1 MLGLFSAL
9 PQEMIP
15 NAWISKSQISIADEL
30 TAQQAALTENI

>member
-9 PQEMIP
+9 PQENIP

-30 TAQQAALTENI
+30 AALAENV

>member
-9 PQEMIP
+9 PQEIIP

-30 TAQQAALTENI
+30 TVQQAALTENI